1 MFNNFHFF
9 FSNIIYYDIAAIAG
23 YILTSAAEKN
33 VLYNEF
39 VRGDNI

>member
-1 MFNNFHFF
+1 MFNNFHFLY
-9 FSNIIYYDIAAIAG
+9 NILPHCRRCRMHFNVY
-23 YILTSAAEKN
+23 SRKKN